1 LSLAAGI
8 EAPAGNSMERDKTQA
23 KERIAARNDFGVA
36 ENARIGRV
44 HLGAG
49 RSCGVMT
56 LSCRKALRANY
67 LTNRI
72 NPRRARKLRSPEN
85 VSNPYQRRKYR
96 QERAY
101 RSEFGV
107 RRLAAAF
114 FLSLSRNAKL
124 TSLQPEEPE
133 QAFLRQ
139 AGLLVQG

>member
-1 LSLAAGI
+1 LDGWQALAAGI
-8 EAPAGNSMERDKTQA
+8 AAPAGNSTERDKTQA
-23 KERIAARNDFGVA
+23 KERMAARNDLGVA
-36 ENARIGRV
+36 ENAKIGRI

-101 RSEFGV
+101 LTR
-107 RRLAAAF
+107 AALKHPAAVHVA
-114 FLSLSRNAKL
+114 S
-124 TSLQPEEPE
+124 
-133 QAFLRQ
+133 
-139 AGLLVQG
+139 